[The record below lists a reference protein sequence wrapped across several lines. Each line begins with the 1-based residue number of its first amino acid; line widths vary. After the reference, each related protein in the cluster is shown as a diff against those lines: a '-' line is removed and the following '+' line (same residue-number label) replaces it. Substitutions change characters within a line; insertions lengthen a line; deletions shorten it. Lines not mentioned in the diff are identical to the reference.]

1 MTGVASTSSLAVVI
15 DSGIGH
21 DRTASGGGGL
31 ERGLG
36 REKLLNLAWL
46 TLFAVGMAYVE
57 SAVVSYLRFLYY
69 PNGFFAG
76 DGSAMVA
83 MEPAAY
89 RIELGREAATMVM
102 LVAIAL
108 LVARRNWWER
118 LAYFLWTFAVW
129 DIFYYVWLYVL
140 LRWPPD
146 LMTLDVLFL
155 IPTVWVAPVVLPV
168 AVSGVMMVLATMIL
182 RRA

>member
-1 MTGVASTSSLAVVI
+1 LTRVAAASSLAVVM
-15 DSGIGH
+15 DRGTGRGH
-21 DRTASGGGGL
+21 CSAGGGCL

-36 REKLLNLAWL
+36 KEKLLNLAWL

-69 PNGFFAG
+69 PDGFTIG

-83 MEPAAY
+83 MGSAVC

-108 LVARRNWWER
+108 LVARRSWWER
-118 LAYFLWTFAVW
+118 LAYFLWTFALW
-129 DIFYYVWLYVL
+129 DFYYVWLYVL
-140 LRWPPD
+140 LGWPPD

-168 AVSGVMMVLATMIL
+168 AVSGMMLVLATVIL
-182 RRA
+182 RRT